1 MKFNKAEVVLLAS
14 QPSSK
19 FEKEGV
25 LFVREKQE
33 GFFKRNEGELED
45 ESQIMEAV
53 PVKTIFV
60 LTSLLVYFSLFLFY
74 FNSISARLQG
84 GRGGGPS
91 LMCVGGT
98 GRGNTHQSPITS
110 ILSQTK
116 QTAFLFLFCSFVLF
130 LFPLTEPLPL
140 LTLLLSFSG
149 ALVPTA
155 GQPPVL
161 PQVPGPVV

>member
-1 MKFNKAEVVLLAS
+1 MARGRMKFNKAEVALLAS

-98 GRGNTHQSPITS
+98 GRGNRSNTHQSPVNIIISNRTNC
-110 ILSQTK
+110 
-116 QTAFLFLFCSFVLF
+116 LFYFHCFVFVFYLCLF
-130 LFPLTEPLPL
+130 FPDLRPELC
-140 LTLLLSFSG
+140 
-149 ALVPTA
+149 
-155 GQPPVL
+155 
-161 PQVPGPVV
+161 

>member
-1 MKFNKAEVVLLAS
+1 MKFNKAEVALLAS

-33 GFFKRNEGELED
+33 GFFKRNEGELEAR
-45 ESQIMEAV
+45 SQIMEGG

-60 LTSLLVYFSLFLFY
+60 LTSLVFVFLYFVLFLILF
-74 FNSISARLQG
+74 LPGPPG

-98 GRGNTHQSPITS
+98 GRGNTAHSHSNYIFCLIFSPHCPPQQS
-110 ILSQTK
+110 
-116 QTAFLFLFCSFVLF
+116 
-130 LFPLTEPLPL
+130 
-140 LTLLLSFSG
+140 
-149 ALVPTA
+149 
-155 GQPPVL
+155 
-161 PQVPGPVV
+161 

>member
-1 MKFNKAEVVLLAS
+1 MARGRMKFNKAEVALLAS

-60 LTSLLVYFSLFLFY
+60 LTSLPVYFCFIFTC
-74 FNSISARLQG
+74 ISAPDARWE
-84 GRGGGPS
+84 R
-91 LMCVGGT
+91 
-98 GRGNTHQSPITS
+98 RR
-110 ILSQTK
+110 
-116 QTAFLFLFCSFVLF
+116 A
-130 LFPLTEPLPL
+130 
-140 LTLLLSFSG
+140 
-149 ALVPTA
+149 
-155 GQPPVL
+155 QPDVCRRD
-161 PQVPGPVV
+161 GER